1 MPKATREENVLYPNL
16 LKNRRTFLGM
26 TVPEMAT
33 KIGVAVASIYRWESG
48 THYPRVRAI
57 RHRVFRAYQST
68 PEIAYPTCWE
78 ALFRDTGKDQMG
90 AEE

>member
-1 MPKATREENVLYPNL
+1 MPKTTSEESVLYPNRL
-16 LKNRRTFLGM
+16 RSRRQDLGM

-68 PEIAYPTCWE
+68 PEVVYPTCWE
-78 ALFRDTGKDQMG
+78 QLFRDTGKDQM
-90 AEE
+90 E